1 MFDQIMRGKR
11 KEERQERRLES
22 RFSVFFVVFLKRVFS
37 VAILAL
43 ILTGIGACGTTSDE
57 AEVLNDYS
65 DPEQNNKDIYDL
77 LVAKE
82 GIIRWPENIV
92 EKNLLSDFELE
103 LTDPFSDTLTQVL
116 QQEEEQRMVREALEL
131 EEVSM
136 LIREAVLAKG
146 EDWKS
151 LELETE
157 VLDDR
162 VSLQLSDEM
171 EMVVINVFSTQKEQ
185 EPEER
190 LSAAGSEWDEFKA
203 LWQQCEAILHEEGI
217 SDYERFSWHMT
228 DAAQRER
235 ETLGKFILYQTA
247 EEKQGFFRQNGE
259 TLYQVET
266 RGGSEDG
273 NQDEGSSFDIYE
285 VKAQIKKLSVTEEE
299 GKEQEEW
306 EEPESGLYEI
316 MLWKL
321 WDDRMP
327 AWGVGWNSTAMR
339 EAAYGSFYTQ
349 REVPAW
355 EEIGKME
362 YLSVSVGENDRI
374 ETFSD
379 LEKIP
384 HLKKLRLYKANQNQ
398 INFDLTKEMTP
409 ELEELAISDME
420 LEDLSFLE
428 YFPQL
433 KILSVWDC
441 GLEDIS
447 GIEYQRELREITFS
461 GNVIGDFDPLKNCKK
476 VESLTLAYSEIKDIS
491 FLTSLPELREVD
503 FHSNQVA
510 DLSPLRSM
518 TEITSLDA
526 SYNQISDISPLEGM
540 TKLDSLDL
548 DYNEIRDIHAIRK
561 LPMLRY
567 LRLYHNQIQDFSPAL
582 ELTQLWTLSIGE
594 NPGQSHI
601 GNLVFLPRLV
611 IGSGF
616 CENDEIQQEAQEI
629 LNRFYP
635 DLTAEDMVKGDLNGD
650 GIVDLAITGL
660 DETVNSEAD
669 DGRKIYPFLGQA
681 DGSLRALLPVGVR
694 GPNSGGTHGDPYRGI
709 LITDGRLVV
718 KDSGGSN
725 WYWESTNIYQY
736 KKGEMKE
743 TWQLGISGFAF
754 CGYDFYITNVE
765 DGSYRRYVI
774 AMDGEEES
782 RPLLFAQGGE
792 TLSPV
797 EIFPAEKNFADK
809 YAEYQDRTGSVLPEF
824 DGRTGRPGTDT
835 GWYDYQI
842 HDQLYDTERQP
853 EEVLLEAAEKYLSEY
868 QELPVPYY
876 TSEEI
881 MENYITLTGV
891 QLPEIFLI
899 GQDTAGSGTKI
910 LAYRSCQQQEDGSY
924 EHELSQWEISE
935 GKWSFEHHVYYNE
948 REGMFTVEE

>member
-1 MFDQIMRGKR
+1 MFDQIMRQKR

-57 AEVLNDYS
+57 SEVLIDYS
-65 DPEQNNKDIYDL
+65 DPEQNNKDIY
-77 LVAKE
+77 
-82 GIIRWPENIV
+82 
-92 EKNLLSDFELE
+92 NLL
-103 LTDPFSDTLTQVL
+103 DT
-116 QQEEEQRMVREALEL
+116 EEALEQ
-131 EEVSM
+131 EEISM
-136 LIREAVLAKG
+136 LIREMVLVKG

-151 LELETE
+151 LQLETE
-157 VLDDR
+157 VLEDR
-162 VSLQLSDEM
+162 VSLQLSDET
-171 EMVVINVFSTQKEQ
+171 EMVVINIFFTQEEQ
-185 EPEER
+185 GTEER
-190 LSAAGSEWDEFKA
+190 LVDGSEWDEFEA
-203 LWQQCEAILHEEGI
+203 MWQRCGEILNKEGTE
-217 SDYERFSWHMT
+217 DYERFSWHMT

-259 TLYQVET
+259 MLYQVET
-266 RGGSEDG
+266 WGRSEDG
-273 NQDEGSSFDIYE
+273 NQDEDSPFDIYE

-398 INFDLTKEMTP
+398 INFDLTKEMIP

-433 KILSVWDC
+433 KILSVRDC

-447 GIEYQRELREITFS
+447 GIEYQRELREITFF
-461 GNVIGDFDPLKNCKK
+461 GNVIGNFDPLKNCKK

-491 FLTSLPELREVD
+491 FMTFLPELREVD

-548 DYNEIRDIHAIRK
+548 DYNEIWDIHAIRK

-582 ELTQLWTLSIGE
+582 ELTQLWSLSIGE

-616 CENDEIQQEAQEI
+616 CENDEIQQEAQEM
-629 LNRFYP
+629 LDRFYP
-635 DLTAEDMVKGDLNGD
+635 DEELTAEDMVKGDLNGD

-681 DGSLRALLPVGVR
+681 DGSLRTLLPVGVR
-694 GPNSGGTHGDPYRGI
+694 GPNSGGTHGDPYGGI

-782 RPLLFAQGGE
+782 RPLLFAQGGK
-792 TLSPV
+792 TLSSV
-797 EIFPAEKNFADK
+797 EKNFADK
-809 YAEYQDRTGSVLPEF
+809 YAEYQDRTGRVLPEF
-824 DGRTGRPGTDT
+824 DGRAGRPGTDT

-842 HDQLYDTERQP
+842 HDQLYDTERLP
-853 EEVLLEAAEKYLSEY
+853 GEVLLEAAEKYLSEY

-891 QLPEIFLI
+891 ELPEFFLI

-935 GKWSFEHHVYYNE
+935 GEWLFEHRVYYNE

>member
-57 AEVLNDYS
+57 SEALIDYS
-65 DPEQNNKDIYDL
+65 DPKQNNKDIYDL
-77 LVAKE
+77 LDAE
-82 GIIRWPENIV
+82 
-92 EKNLLSDFELE
+92 
-103 LTDPFSDTLTQVL
+103 
-116 QQEEEQRMVREALEL
+116 EALEQ
-131 EEVSM
+131 EEISM
-136 LIREAVLAKG
+136 LIREMVLVKG

-151 LELETE
+151 LQLETE
-157 VLDDR
+157 VLEDR
-162 VSLQLSDEM
+162 VSLQLSDET
-171 EMVVINVFSTQKEQ
+171 ETVVINIFFAQYEQ
-185 EPEER
+185 ELGTPLTADR
-190 LSAAGSEWDEFKA
+190 SEWDEFEA
-203 LWQQCEAILHEEGI
+203 LWQQCGAILHEEGI

-247 EEKQGFFRQNGE
+247 EGKQGFFRQNGE
-259 TLYQVET
+259 MLYQVEILD
-266 RGGSEDG
+266 GSKDG
-273 NQDEGSSFDIYE
+273 NQDEGGPFDIQE
-285 VKAQIKKLSVTEEE
+285 MKTQIKKLSVTEEE
-299 GKEQEEW
+299 GKEQDKW

-321 WDDRMP
+321 WEGRMP
-327 AWGVGWNSTAMR
+327 AWGVGWDSAVMR
-339 EAAYGSFYTQ
+339 DAVYSSLYVQG
-349 REVPAW
+349 EVPAW

-433 KILSVWDC
+433 KILSVRDC

-447 GIEYQRELREITFS
+447 GIEYQRELREITFF
-461 GNVIGDFDPLKNCKK
+461 GNVIGDFEPLKNCKK

-491 FLTSLPELREVD
+491 FMTFLPELREVD

-616 CENDEIQQEAQEI
+616 CENDEIQQEAQEM
-629 LNRFYP
+629 LDRFYP
-635 DLTAEDMVKGDLNGD
+635 DEELTAEDMVKGDLNGD

-681 DGSLRALLPVGVR
+681 DGSLRTLLPVGVR
-694 GPNSGGTHGDPYRGI
+694 GPNSGGTHGDPYGGI

-797 EIFPAEKNFADK
+797 EKNFADK
-809 YAEYQDRTGSVLPEF
+809 YAEYQERTGSVLPEF
-824 DGRTGRPGTDT
+824 DGRAGRPGTDT

-842 HDQLYDTERQP
+842 HDQLYDTEKLP
-853 EEVLLEAAEKYLSEY
+853 GEVLLEAAEKYLSEY

-891 QLPEIFLI
+891 ELPEFFLI

-935 GKWSFEHHVYYNE
+935 GEWSFEHRVYYNE
-948 REGMFTVEE
+948 REGLFTVEE